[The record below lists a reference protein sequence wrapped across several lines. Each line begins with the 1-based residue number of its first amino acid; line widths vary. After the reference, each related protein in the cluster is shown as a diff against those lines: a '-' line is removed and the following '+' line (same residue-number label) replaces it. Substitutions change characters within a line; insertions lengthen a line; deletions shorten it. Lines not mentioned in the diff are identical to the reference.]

1 MLTFA
6 DASRIGFPAVD
17 VTHDPPR
24 SVGFADFRSWVHS
37 ASAICNITGPRY
49 SLTSDTVDWMLTIV
63 SGQSCTQGLR
73 LRATAVDTV
82 TVSEKAQHG
91 QVLVRGSGFEYR
103 ADPNYT
109 GDDSFE
115 IGVSG
120 LNVRVPGNSLI
131 RVQVYV
137 R

>member
-1 MLTFA
+1 MTRRALLA
-6 DASRIGFPAVD
+6 LLISGL
-17 VTHDPPR
+17 
-24 SVGFADFRSWVHS
+24 GVHS

-115 IGVSG
+115 IAVAG